1 MIGRISIMKQ
11 RLINF
16 FSGRNGTDSISKTTL
31 WVSILFLIVS
41 IATAGV
47 LNGILS
53 TVFWLLALILIIYGY
68 WRILSRNI
76 YKRRAEN
83 DRFIA
88 VTSGIRSFFR
98 GIKVRVVQ
106 GRQYKFFKCP
116 SCKTVLRVPRGK
128 GRVQITCKKCG
139 NRFSG
144 KT

>member
-1 MIGRISIMKQ
+1 MKQ

-16 FSGRNGTDSISKTTL
+16 FSGRNGTDSISKSAL

-41 IATAGV
+41 IATTRV
-47 LNGILS
+47 LDGILS
-53 TVFWLLALILIIYGY
+53 TVFWVFALILIVYSY
-68 WRILSRNI
+68 WRILSRNV

-88 VTSGIRSFFR
+88 ATSGIRSFFS
-98 GIKVRVVQ
+98 GIKIRTVQ

-116 SCKTVLRVPRGK
+116 LCKTVLRVPRGK
-128 GRVQITCKKCG
+128 GKVQITCKKCG